1 MTKRDLRIRRFP
13 FVRFLTTG
21 SAPSLMRLR
30 HSDLSRV
37 MISSFQFKD
46 QRSNHESISDQVTVI

>member
-13 FVRFLTTG
+13 FVRFLATG

-46 QRSNHESISDQVTVI
+46 QRSNHESISEQVTVI